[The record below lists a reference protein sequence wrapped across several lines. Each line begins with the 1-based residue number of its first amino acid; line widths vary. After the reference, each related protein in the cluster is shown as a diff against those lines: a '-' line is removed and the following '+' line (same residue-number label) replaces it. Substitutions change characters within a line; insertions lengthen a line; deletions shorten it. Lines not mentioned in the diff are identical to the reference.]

1 MFGEEG
7 VEDGDDPVFEEAVVG
22 VWDDE
27 VADAVHAFLAQVGA
41 VGGEAAEVGGAET
54 FDEVFFDAAGRGD
67 DGGDVFVFDEV
78 AEDGAEA
85 GGDEVGGVAEEDG
98 GFGVGFGVSPVFLG
112 GRV

>member
-1 MFGEEG
+1 M
-7 VEDGDDPVFEEAVVG
+7 
-22 VWDDE
+22 
-27 VADAVHAFLAQVGA
+27 GA